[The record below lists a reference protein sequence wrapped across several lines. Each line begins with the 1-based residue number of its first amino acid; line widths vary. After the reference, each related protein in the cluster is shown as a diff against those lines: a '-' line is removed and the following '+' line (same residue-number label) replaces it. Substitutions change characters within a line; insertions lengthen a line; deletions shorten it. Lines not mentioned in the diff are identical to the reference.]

1 MTELI
6 HEVLSEILP
15 IPSQMI
21 CAFFE
26 GCRLFHWFN
35 SITGDYQDAARH
47 FEAYYSLASQNKDW
61 VTADDITYHTDSCIN
76 LSRIYTTLGEMA
88 ENESL
93 EMMLD
98 LLTKA
103 YNMARECK

>member
-1 MTELI
+1 MRSQAKMPI
-6 HEVLSEILP
+6 SFQIL
-15 IPSQMI
+15 
-21 CAFFE
+21 CAFF
-26 GCRLFHWFN
+26 GVLQFISLVY
-35 SITGDYQDAARH
+35 SITGDFQDAARH

>member
-1 MTELI
+1 MPFAL
-6 HEVLSEILP
+6 
-15 IPSQMI
+15 
-21 CAFFE
+21 CE
-26 GCRLFHWFN
+26 GCRLIYWFN